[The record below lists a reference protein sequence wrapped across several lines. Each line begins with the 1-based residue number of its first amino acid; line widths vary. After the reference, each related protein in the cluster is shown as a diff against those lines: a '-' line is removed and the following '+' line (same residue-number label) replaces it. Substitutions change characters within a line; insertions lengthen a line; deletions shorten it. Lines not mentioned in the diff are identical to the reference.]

1 MVRDVF
7 SFFTLGSFCIKARV
21 RRALTTLSDVSNAA
35 VDDDRYVRFGELL
48 LTQRVSSAPSCRSD
62 GGAPACEIQLSLTF
76 YVQSPE
82 KNGRKIWGNLLRE
95 TLKSKSKIEREK
107 RSEIQAKIY
116 EIVLALTC
124 LSPPEP
130 ALHCPVVWL

>member
-1 MVRDVF
+1 MGV
-7 SFFTLGSFCIKARV
+7 
-21 RRALTTLSDVSNAA
+21 LTTLSDVSNAA

-95 TLKSKSKIEREK
+95 TTEVQEQEKK

-130 ALHCPVVWL
+130 ALRCPVVWL